1 MIKGKLSYLNRIY
14 SKYNF
19 RYSLDS
25 DKLSGSSP
33 PSVFIGRKGYP
44 RVYIGPLVPA
54 MHGDTSIM
62 DTPEQWHDKQA
73 TDIIDFRLQLIRG
86 KQSVRINEVDKAE
99 KIREI
104 ALSKNPINI
113 DIEFKK
119 KPRGIFFHEDMQ
131 PFGPSAVFSKMETN
145 ISKYDHRMEKAHYDS
160 DLLAHNAII
169 QLYNQGIFVSS
180 IQKAFSTGAFGI
192 NKNRKLVPTRWSI
205 TAVDD
210 TLGKHVLDEIR
221 YYPLINEFRVYE
233 HEAIN
238 NKFIV
243 ILMPFFWRY
252 ETMEAFFPQIIGDKL
267 EIYSDWEDFSGKK
280 EYAAIGGCYYSARL
294 AIAEMLEKEKR
305 QAAAIV
311 LREAYPAYIP
321 LGVWNVREGMRQA
334 MSKESMKFET
344 MSEALAHA
352 ATRLRI
358 PMQRWIAESHL
369 LKNMLTQRRL
379 SDFTK
384 LIN

>member
-19 RYSLDS
+19 RYTVDS

-54 MHGDTSIM
+54 IHGDTSIM
-62 DTPEQWHDKQA
+62 DLPEMWHNKQA

-86 KQSVRINEVDKAE
+86 KQAVRVNEVDKAE
-99 KIREI
+99 KVREI
-104 ALSKNPINI
+104 ALSKNPISLNV
-113 DIEFKK
+113 EFKK
-119 KPRGIFFHEDMQ
+119 KPRGVFFHEDMQ
-131 PFGPSAVFSKMETN
+131 PFGPSAQMKHMEADV
-145 ISKYDHRMEKAHYDS
+145 SRYDQDMEKAYYDT
-160 DLLAHNAII
+160 DLLARDAII
-169 QLYNQGIFVSS
+169 NLYNRDLFVSS
-180 IQKAFSTGAFGI
+180 IQKAFSTGAFGL

-210 TLGKHVLDEIR
+210 TLGKYLLDEVR

-238 NKFIV
+238 NKFVV

-252 ETMEAFFPQIIGDKL
+252 ETMEAFFPQIIGDRL
-267 EIYSDWEDFSGKK
+267 ELYSDWEDFDGKK

-294 AIAEMLEKEKR
+294 AIAEQLEKEKR

-311 LREAYPAYIP
+311 LREAYPGYIP
-321 LGVWNVREGMRQA
+321 LGVWQVREHMREA
-334 MSKESMKFET
+334 MSKSSQKFET
-344 MSEALAHA
+344 MQQALAYA
-352 ATRLRI
+352 ATRLKI
-358 PMQRWIAESHL
+358 PLNEWISQGHL
-369 LKNMLTQRRL
+369 LKNVVTQKSL
-379 SDFTK
+379 IDFA
-384 LIN
+384 